1 MSGIAT
7 EREVLANPDELL
19 GVMRKLEA
27 TRREFARYQFWLKL
41 ARIILAEIV
50 LGSALVFADW
60 IWVLPATVR
69 GLGLLAMVGLA
80 VLMLLRSRR
89 PIDRATA
96 AASVETCFPE
106 LGQRVRTVVA
116 YAEPAP
122 DTVPASPGL
131 IKALGRDTDTRT
143 AGLEFGKLVPWASFE
158 RRAVALFLASA
169 VGIVTVFLSPGLRT
183 ATLRLLLFPSR
194 YTTLAV
200 KPGDVTLKAGEE
212 LKVEIL
218 LSGRPVRS
226 ASWSYRKNE
235 GGAPWMTSTLAADH
249 ADDKANKPL
258 IGALSATLK
267 DCQTDFDY
275 RVVAGEV
282 ESPVFHVK
290 VLHPLLMRGIEATV
304 TPPAYTKRPAEVV
317 KEGNFRAIEGSRV
330 QIAVMLDRAPK
341 TAALV
346 WGSPGDPSRQSIPF
360 KLDGARLAGEL
371 PPITKDVQYEIAA
384 SDDEGMKLDAEQS
397 YRVKVQSDEKPT
409 IRFVRPEESLAVTPT
424 TEVPIQVEAGDD
436 FGVARL
442 GIQYKVGDGPEETL
456 HLSSFENQAVTAEGL
471 ATLYLEKHKLNF
483 TDAITYY
490 AFVEDNYPAKT
501 HRVVTELRYID
512 ILPYKQAY
520 ELVEGGGT
528 CCGSSVT
535 LEELIARQRV
545 NLNRTFAFE
554 TDQTVG
560 AETVRRLAKFEQEL
574 AAATAEFAEGMA
586 AIAGP
591 IPALDQAVTA
601 MTSATELLTAKDLPA
616 ARPREE
622 AALKGLI
629 SARQNVRKLLK
640 QSGSSQASACRSY
653 DVKQFQRIRRPPAD
667 QTKKQLARL
676 ENDLRELAKREQKFS
691 EEIEAK
697 GRGGPQL
704 DPPPADQK
712 QAQNT
717 QKPSAKPSSTRP
729 GSSSQGTSSTNSQA
743 QLTPAQQQRQA
754 AEEAERLR
762 QLAQQDEALTEL
774 ANRRMDAATQSVQ
787 QSSRSIAAE
796 RDAQAALEARTAARK
811 LESVCAPGR
820 CTQGQGTDGPAG
832 TATRPCPGDRRGR
845 AGPGPGPRAQSGFR
859 KGAGADDDRQLVEK
873 QGELADEVAAL
884 ADVLRQLKMA
894 AAEEQQ
900 ELAQTI
906 GRATKSNAPEEIEES
921 MRQNATAIGEGHA
934 VVAARSA
941 DRAAGQL
948 DALAQDLESVRRAAI
963 QPQLE
968 RLLAAEKQAAE
979 LQERLRSVRQSSQK
993 AEAEKAISDL
1003 ARLVENLAPGEGP
1016 LRQAADKLAGA
1027 TLGSAGG
1034 WTRNDRIEPGHV
1046 GYFVPPIAYTE
1057 GLRTVALALQAKI
1070 QEIMLDN
1077 ALVERNGP
1085 VPPQYKNLV
1094 DDYYRVLSQDLR

>member
-1 MSGIAT
+1 MSGITT
-7 EREVLANPDELL
+7 EREVLAAPDELP
-19 GVMRKLEA
+19 GVMGKLEA
-27 TRREFARYQFWLKL
+27 TRREFARYQFWLKV
-41 ARIILAEIV
+41 ARILVAEIV
-50 LGSALVFADW
+50 LGSALVLADW
-60 IWVLPATVR
+60 MWVLPATVR
-69 GLGLLAMVGLA
+69 GLGLLAMVALV
-80 VLMLLRSRR
+80 VLMRLRSRR
-89 PIDRATA
+89 PIDRAA
-96 AASVETCFPE
+96 AAAGVENCFPE
-106 LGQRVRTVVA
+106 LGQRVRTVVE

-131 IKALGRDTDTRT
+131 IKALSRDTDRRT
-143 AGLEFGKLVPWASFE
+143 SGLEFGKLVPWGSLE

-169 VGIVTVFLSPGLRT
+169 FGIVTLFLSPGLRT

-200 KPGDVTLKAGEE
+200 KPGDVALKAGEE

-235 GGAPWMTSTLAADH
+235 GGAPWMTSALAADH

-371 PPITKDVQYEIAA
+371 PRITKDVQYEIAA
-384 SDDEGMKLDAEQS
+384 SDDEGMKLDVEP

-409 IRFVRPEESLAVTPT
+409 IRFIRPEESLAVTPT

-456 HLSSFENQAVTAEGL
+456 HLASFENQAVTAEGL
-471 ATLYLEKHKLNF
+471 ATLYLEKHKLSY

-490 AFVEDNYPAKT
+490 AFVEDNYPAKP

-554 TDQTVG
+554 KDQTVG
-560 AETVRRLAKFEQEL
+560 AETARRLAKFEQEL
-574 AAATAEFAEGMA
+574 ATATAEFAEGMA
-586 AIAGP
+586 AIGGP
-591 IPALDQAVTA
+591 IPALDQAVIA
-601 MTSATELLTAKDLPA
+601 MTSAMELLTAKDLAA

-629 SARQNVRKLLK
+629 SARQNLRKLLK
-640 QSGSSQASACRSY
+640 QGGSSQASACRSY

-667 QTKKQLARL
+667 QTKKQLAHL

-704 DPPPADQK
+704 DPPPANEK
-712 QAQNT
+712 QAQST

-729 GSSSQGTSSTNSQA
+729 GSSSQGTSSPSSQA
-743 QLTPAQQQRQA
+743 QLTLAQQQCQA
-754 AEEAERLR
+754 AEEAKRLR

-787 QSSRSIAAE
+787 QSSRSIEAK
-796 RDAQAALEARTAARK
+796 RDAQAALEARIAARK
-811 LESVCAPGR
+811 LESVARQVGALK
-820 CTQGQGTDGPAG
+820 GKELTDRLARQRDL
-832 TATRPCPGDRRGR
+832 AQAIAAAERELGR
-845 AGPGPGPRAQSGFR
+845 ALERRAESNE
-859 KGAGADDDRQLVEK
+859 GAGAHDDRQLAEK

-894 AAEEQQ
+894 AAEEQPD
-900 ELAQTI
+900 LAQTI
-906 GRATKSNAPEEIEES
+906 GRATKSNPPEEVEAS
-921 MRQNATAIGEGHA
+921 MRQNAAAIGEGHA
-934 VVAARSA
+934 VAAARSA
-941 DRAAGQL
+941 DRTAGQL
-948 DALAQDLESVRRAAI
+948 EALAQDLESVRRAAI

-979 LQERLRSVRQSSQK
+979 LKERLRSVRQSSQQ
-993 AEAEKAISDL
+993 AEAEKAISEL
-1003 ARLVENLAPGEGP
+1003 ARVVESLAPGEGP

-1027 TLGSAGG
+1027 TLGSVGG
-1034 WTRNDRIEPGHV
+1034 WTQNDKIEPGHL

-1057 GLRTVALALQAKI
+1057 GLRTVGLALQVKI
-1070 QEIMLDN
+1070 QEIMLEN